1 MTKAEFIGRAADALR
16 LEMGADVPPPARI
29 ARLAEAALE
38 AVGAWELYELAQQM
52 EPADYPHAA
61 EFIAKLEGR

>member
-1 MTKAEFIGRAADALR
+1 MTREEFIGRAAVPFHRALIGLTPQYINR
-16 LEMGADVPPPARI
+16 LT
-29 ARLAEAALE
+29 EAALE
-38 AVGAWELYELAQQM
+38 AVGAFELYELAQQM